1 MADEPTGNLD
11 TKSSLD
17 IMRIFQN
24 LNEEGST
31 IIMVTHEPDIAKYTK
46 RVVKFRD
53 GHIVSDEKV
62 LNREI
67 VE

>member
-1 MADEPTGNLD
+1 
-11 TKSSLD
+11 
-17 IMRIFQN
+17 MRIFQN
-24 LNEEGST
+24 LNYEGST